1 MILVEEAVRIIQ
13 DAVRPTERTET
24 APLLES
30 RGRVLAAAAVSDV
43 EIPPFRR
50 VTMDGYAV
58 IAADGAGAFEVVED
72 VPAGVFPR
80 VRLTPG
86 KVAKVM
92 TGAPLPEG
100 ADAVVPV
107 EDTGGYVSVGQKADI
122 KKPVGTGKNFATQ
135 GEDVKIGDT
144 VLAAGTFIRPPEMAL
159 LASVGCD
166 PVPVYRLPRVA
177 MLATGDELVDPTQKP
192 GLGQIRNTNTY
203 AILGQLQALG
213 IKPDLLGVGRDNDHS
228 LAEKLAQGAAYDF
241 LIVTGGVSEGD
252 RDLVPAALEAQ
263 GYRLLVHKV
272 RVKPGK
278 PLVFGASADGRF
290 VFGLPGNPVSSM
302 VAFELFAGP
311 ALRRYCRVPGRLV
324 NMVDAVVGFDFSRKN
339 AGRQEYLPV
348 NVTTSNGEYL
358 ARGVG
363 YHGSGHFAALTR
375 ANGLIMLPVDR
386 KEVKS
391 GTMTLARLFEW

>member
-1 MILVEEAVRIIQ
+1 MIPVEEAVRIIQ
-13 DAVRPTERTET
+13 DAVRPTERTESV
-24 APLLES
+24 PLLKS
-30 RGRVLAAAAVSDV
+30 RGRVLAAGAVSDV
-43 EIPPFRR
+43 DIPPFRR

-58 IAADGAGAFEVVED
+58 IAADGAGTFEVVED

-107 EDTGGYVSVGQKADI
+107 EDTGGYVAVGQKAEI
-122 KKPVGTGKNFATQ
+122 KKPAGAGKNFAAR
-135 GEDVKIGDT
+135 GEDVKKGDT
-144 VLAAGTFIRPPEMAL
+144 VLTSGVFIRPPEMAL
-159 LASVGCD
+159 LASVGLD

-177 MLATGDELVDPTQKP
+177 MLATGDELVDPVQTP
-192 GLGQIRNTNTY
+192 GPGQIRNTNTY
-203 AILGQLQALG
+203 ALLGQLQALG
-213 IKPDLLGVGRDNDHS
+213 IEPDLLGVGRDNDHS
-228 LAEKLAQGAAYDF
+228 LTEKLAQGAAYDF

-278 PLVFGASADGRF
+278 PLVFGASEDGRF

-311 ALRRYCRVPGRLV
+311 ALRRFSRIPGRLV
-324 NMVDAVVGFDFSRKN
+324 NTVDAVVGFDFSRKN

-348 NVTTSNGEYL
+348 RVTSSNGEYL

-363 YHGSGHFAALTR
+363 YHGSGHFAALTQ
-375 ANGLIMLPVDR
+375 ANGLIMLPVDH

-391 GTMTLARLFEW
+391 GMMTLARLFDW

>member
-1 MILVEEAVRIIQ
+1 MIPVEEAVRIIQ

-278 PLVFGASADGRF
+278 PLVFAASADGRF

>member
-1 MILVEEAVRIIQ
+1 MIPVEEAVRIIQ

-24 APLLES
+24 VPLLES
-30 RGRVLAAAAVSDV
+30 RGRVLAADAVSDV

-107 EDTGGYVSVGQKADI
+107 EDTGGYVRVGQKADI
-122 KKPVGTGKNFATQ
+122 KKPVGTGKNFAAQ
-135 GEDVKIGDT
+135 GEDVKMGDT

-228 LAEKLAQGAAYDF
+228 LTEKLAQGAAYDF

-278 PLVFGASADGRF
+278 PLVFGASDDGRF

-324 NMVDAVVGFDFSRKN
+324 NMVDVVVGFDFSRKN